1 MLNLSRQVGEEIEPN
16 MNCLVEN
23 IENFDNCS
31 VKSQVKRGAIV
42 VIRIKC
48 LKEDEYFKEFSI
60 DDFKIREGYC
70 WVRRVEVKG

>member
-31 VKSQVKRGAIV
+31 VKSQVKGRAIV
-42 VIRIKC
+42 VIRIQC
-48 LKEDEYFKEFSI
+48 LKEDEYLKEFSV
-60 DDFKIREGYC
+60 DDLEIREGYC